1 MKLRRKRVIKVIL
14 EAEKG
19 TKLAATQAIL
29 VYDLEINPT
38 AEFIKRMGSGLYRGN
53 TVPGTLGANSGVCS
67 FSVELRGTDA
77 AGMEAGLAILLQGC
91 GLKKTLEVYQVHS
104 TPADDKTISIDVW
117 EDGKKKGLAGAMG
130 TVRFENEDTGGRM
143 MVYFEFFGIWQTPT
157 DEALPA
163 YEPSTTVPM
172 RFQGGSFKIATV
184 AKVITKFNLDMGNNV
199 IPLYDVNAA
208 GGIGYYCITDTD
220 PTLAFDLQIEPVATY
235 DIDGIWYAGTEADVE
250 LIVNNGTDK
259 VTFAMPK
266 VQYKE
271 IPSGDKEGI
280 IVYDAV
286 GQCNHSTGDDS
297 VVITAAAHA

>member
-53 TVPGTLGANSGVCS
+53 TVAGVLGANSGVCS
-67 FSVELRGTDA
+67 FAVELRSAGSA
-77 AGMEAGLAILLQGC
+77 AMEVGLAILLQGC
-91 GLKKTLEVYQVHS
+91 GLKKALEVYQVHS
-104 TPADDKTISIDVW
+104 VPADDKTISIDVW

-130 TVRFENEDTGGRM
+130 TVRFENEDNGGRM
-143 MVYFEFFGIWQTPT
+143 MVHFEFFGIWQTPT

-163 YEPSTTVPM
+163 YVPSTTAPM
-172 RFQGGSFKIATV
+172 KFQGGTFKIATV
-184 AKVITKFNLDMGNNV
+184 AKAVSKYNLDMGNNV
-199 IPLYDVNAA
+199 VPRLDVNAA
-208 GGIGYYCITDTD
+208 GGISYYCITDTD
-220 PTLAFDLQIEPVATY
+220 PTLSFDIEIEPVATY
-235 DIDGIWYAGTEADVE
+235 DIDGIWYAGTEAAVE
-250 LIVNNGTDK
+250 LVLNDGAYK

-271 IPSGDKEGI
+271 IPSGDKDGI
-280 IVYDAV
+280 MVYDAV
-286 GQCNHSTGDDS
+286 GQCNHNTADDA
-297 VVITAAAHA
+297 VVITAAAVA